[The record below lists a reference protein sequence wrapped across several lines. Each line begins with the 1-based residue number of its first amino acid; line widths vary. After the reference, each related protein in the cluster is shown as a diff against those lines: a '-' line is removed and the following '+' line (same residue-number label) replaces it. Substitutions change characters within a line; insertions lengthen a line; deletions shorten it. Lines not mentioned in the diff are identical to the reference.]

1 MTFYP
6 SSMKSRQKKKNFISY
21 RPYLG
26 LGVTSTGETG
36 AVESLNA
43 PSCPVIV
50 SRLKP
55 VPGIDFHDG
64 VLVVHDV
71 RVGGALGD
79 QGGFL
84 DGLQVLQETFI
95 FFFKLIHHTCILSR
109 NNV

>member
-1 MTFYP
+1 MA
-6 SSMKSRQKKKNFISY
+6 
-21 RPYLG
+21 
-26 LGVTSTGETG
+26 VTSTGEVG
-36 AVESLNA
+36 VVESLNA

-71 RVGGALGD
+71 RVGGAMWD

-84 DGLQVLQETFI
+84 DRHQVLKESLI
-95 FFFKLIHHTCILSR
+95 FFQIDIFNR
-109 NNV
+109 NNA

>member
-1 MTFYP
+1 M
-6 SSMKSRQKKKNFISY
+6 
-21 RPYLG
+21 
-26 LGVTSTGETG
+26 GVTSTREIGV
-36 AVESLNA
+36 VESLNS

-71 RVGGALGD
+71 RVGGALWD

-84 DGLQVLQETFI
+84 DGHQVLQESFLFTG
-95 FFFKLIHHTCILSR
+95 LHP
-109 NNV
+109 